1 MYKKIVLSSLLVALS
16 LYAIDDSVGVREYKG
31 NCKVCHGVPSRG
43 AVMLTKSEWDEMFA
57 NDNTKLKAKHSGNQA
72 AQEVLNGEKFIKD
85 SKKLLEFLEN
95 NAVDSGNVRGCS
107 GASCG

>member
-1 MYKKIVLSSLLVALS
+1 MLKKILISLS
-16 LYAIDDSVGVREYKG
+16 LIAFSMYAIDDTVGVREYKG
-31 NCKVCHGVPSRG
+31 NCKVCHGVASRG
-43 AVMLTKSEWDEMFA
+43 ASMLTKSEWDDMFA
-57 NDNTKLKAKHSGNQA
+57 NDMTKLKAKHSKDQA
-72 AQEVLNGEKFIKD
+72 AMDTLNSDRFIKD

>member
-1 MYKKIVLSSLLVALS
+1 MFKRVSLLVMLGALS

-31 NCKVCHGVPSRG
+31 NCKVCHGVASRG
-43 AVMLTKSEWDEMFA
+43 ASMLTKSEWDEMFV
-57 NDNTKLKAKHSGNQA
+57 NDSAKLKIKHAKDQA
-72 AQEVLNGEKFIKD
+72 ATEMLNGAKFIKD